1 VSPDGKVTVTVSKK
15 EEPTKKPVKKKGAF
29 FEWLGQREAD
39 KEEEAAVK
47 REEMETLYRQKMQAK
62 QEAAARQSGF

>member
-1 VSPDGKVTVTVSKK
+1 
-15 EEPTKKPVKKKGAF
+15 VKKKGAF